1 MRAERI
7 DGVVHLY
14 RQSDVVAANQHRAVL
29 GKGGRGSILGSTSA
43 LIPLELDGADRQK
56 RRRILDPLFAPKRV
70 ALLQNVFRHP
80 AAD

>member
-1 MRAERI
+1 MLAEIRAEPEPQEFYHRKAKEVRAGRI

-43 LIPLELDGADRQK
+43 LIPLELDGADDQSGAG
-56 RRRILDPLFAPKRV
+56 F
-70 ALLQNVFRHP
+70 
-80 AAD
+80 